1 MILEAGLQF
10 HWTFQITCLYS
21 YLIRLLLNIVVQC
34 CNDSKNW
41 NYNPDLNSI
50 ITRLAQCQR
59 YNFVRSNKPRF
70 FSFTSVS
77 LYPRQ
82 LTTLSTQLASMDHHF
97 NLTHGDINGELVKIK
112 SPAACD
118 QSFNFRSKKKKK
130 KNTRL
135 CFPSECDDVPS
146 TQMDHRITEI
156 LNWKIMRSFIHKCR
170 PRVSNSSE
178 ILILILR
185 IK

>member
-1 MILEAGLQF
+1 MYLILGAGLQF

-34 CNDSKNW
+34 CNENSKNG

-50 ITRLAQCQR
+50 ITRLAQCQW

-130 KNTRL
+130 KIHASV
-135 CFPSECDDVPS
+135 F
-146 TQMDHRITEI
+146 H
-156 LNWKIMRSFIHKCR
+156 LNAMMYR
-170 PRVSNSSE
+170 PLKWIIV
-178 ILILILR
+178 
-185 IK
+185 

>member
-1 MILEAGLQF
+1 MYLILGAGLQF

-41 NYNPDLNSI
+41 NYNPDLNST
-50 ITRLAQCQR
+50 ITRLAQCQW

-130 KNTRL
+130 KYTPL
-135 CFPSECDDVPS
+135 FS
-146 TQMDHRITEI
+146 I
-156 LNWKIMRSFIHKCR
+156 WMRWCTVH
-170 PRVSNSSE
+170 SNGSSYNRDPKLKNHA
-178 ILILILR
+178 IVYP
-185 IK
+185 